1 MQSTLFSRIRIVTGV
16 MFVASIAGLIVSSI
30 AGNNEG
36 WVVTIGVVSAVTA
49 IVLIVSSAVV
59 SSKRIPA
66 FSEVEAERIE
76 EQVRLLVAAG
86 ADENDVRELVKT
98 SIRLGRG
105 L

>member
-1 MQSTLFSRIRIVTGV
+1 MQSTLFTRIRIVTGV

-36 WVVTIGVVSAVTA
+36 WVVTIGVVSAITA
-49 IVLIVSSAVV
+49 VVLIVSSAVV

-76 EQVRLLVAAG
+76 EQVRRLVAAG

>member
-1 MQSTLFSRIRIVTGV
+1 MQSTLFTRIRIVTGV

-36 WVVTIGVVSAVTA
+36 WVVTIGVVSAITA

-76 EQVRLLVAAG
+76 EQVRRLVAAG
-86 ADENDVRELVKT
+86 ADENDVRDLVKT

>member
-1 MQSTLFSRIRIVTGV
+1 MQSTLFTRIRTVTGV

-59 SSKRIPA
+59 SSKRVPA

-76 EQVRLLVAAG
+76 ERVRRLVAAG
-86 ADENDVRELVKT
+86 ADENEVRELVKT

>member
-1 MQSTLFSRIRIVTGV
+1 MQSTLFSHIRIVTGV

-76 EQVRLLVAAG
+76 EQVRRLVAAG

>member
-1 MQSTLFSRIRIVTGV
+1 MQSTTFARVRVVTAV
-16 MFVASIAGLIVSSI
+16 MFVASVAGLIVSSI

-36 WVVTIGVVSAVTA
+36 WVVTIGIVSAVAA
-49 IVLIVSSAVV
+49 IVLIVSSAVAT
-59 SSKRIPA
+59 SKRIPA

-76 EQVRLLVAAG
+76 ERIRDLVAAG
-86 ADENDVRELVKT
+86 ADESELRELVKS

>member
-76 EQVRLLVAAG
+76 EQVRRLVAAG

>member
-1 MQSTLFSRIRIVTGV
+1 MQSPLFTRIRIVTGIT
-16 MFVASIAGLIVSSI
+16 FVASIAGLIVSSI

-76 EQVRLLVAAG
+76 EHVRRLVAAG
-86 ADENDVRELVKT
+86 ADENDVRELVKN

>member
-1 MQSTLFSRIRIVTGV
+1 MQSTLFTRIRIVTGV

-36 WVVTIGVVSAVTA
+36 WVVTIGVVSAITA
-49 IVLIVSSAVV
+49 VVLIVSSAVV

-76 EQVRLLVAAG
+76 EQVRRLVAAG

-98 SIRLGRG
+98 SVRLGRG

>member
-1 MQSTLFSRIRIVTGV
+1 MQSTLFTRIRIVTGV

-36 WVVTIGVVSAVTA
+36 WVVTIGVVSAITA

-59 SSKRIPA
+59 SSNRIPA

-76 EQVRLLVAAG
+76 EQVRRLVAAG

>member
-1 MQSTLFSRIRIVTGV
+1 
-16 MFVASIAGLIVSSI
+16 
-30 AGNNEG
+30 
-36 WVVTIGVVSAVTA
+36 VTIGVVSAVTA
-49 IVLIVSSAVV
+49 IVLIVGSAVA

-76 EQVRLLVAAG
+76 EHVRRLVAAG
-86 ADENDVRELVKT
+86 ADENELRELVKT

>member
-1 MQSTLFSRIRIVTGV
+1 MQSPLFTRIRIVTGV
-16 MFVASIAGLIVSSI
+16 MFVASIAGLIISSI

-36 WVVTIGVVSAVTA
+36 WVVTIGVVSAITA
-49 IVLIVSSAVV
+49 VVLIVGSAVA

-76 EQVRLLVAAG
+76 EQVRRLVSAG

>member
-16 MFVASIAGLIVSSI
+16 MFISSIAGLIISSI

>member
-1 MQSTLFSRIRIVTGV
+1 MQSTLFTRIRVVTGV
-16 MFVASIAGLIVSSI
+16 MFVASIAGLIISSI

-49 IVLIVSSAVV
+49 IVLIVGSAVA

-76 EQVRLLVAAG
+76 EHVRRLVAAG
-86 ADENDVRELVKT
+86 ADENELRELVKT

>member
-1 MQSTLFSRIRIVTGV
+1 MQSTLFSRISIVTGV

-76 EQVRLLVAAG
+76 EQVRRLVATG

>member
-1 MQSTLFSRIRIVTGV
+1 MQSTLFTRIRIVTGV

-36 WVVTIGVVSAVTA
+36 WVVTIGVVSAITA

-76 EQVRLLVAAG
+76 EQVRRLVAAG

>member
-1 MQSTLFSRIRIVTGV
+1 MQSTLFTRIRIVTGV
-16 MFVASIAGLIVSSI
+16 MFVTSIAGLIVSSI

-36 WVVTIGVVSAVTA
+36 WVVTIGVVSAITA

-76 EQVRLLVAAG
+76 EQVRRLVAAG

>member
-16 MFVASIAGLIVSSI
+16 MFVASIAGLIISSI

-76 EQVRLLVAAG
+76 EQVRRLVATG
-86 ADENDVRELVKT
+86 ADETDVRELVKT